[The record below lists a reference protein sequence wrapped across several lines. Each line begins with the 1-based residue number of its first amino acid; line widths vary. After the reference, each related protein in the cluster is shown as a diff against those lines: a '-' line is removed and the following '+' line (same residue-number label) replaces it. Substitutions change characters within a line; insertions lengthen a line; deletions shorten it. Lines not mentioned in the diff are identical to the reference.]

1 MSDRCRDWAWNVSQ
15 SEGTSRLV
23 LLRIAELIDDAIGWV
38 DPTIDL
44 LAETVRTK
52 RRSVQRA
59 IRDLETL
66 GDIAVENLRGRRGAN
81 RYSMPA
87 CPALEDDPRQDGR
100 MQELMARKG
109 MLRLPDRT
117 LHYVVGNIGDYVGPV
132 AGDVVGIAP
141 EDTPLVPEDTLEG
154 VGLVVV
160 DTPGD
165 VHLGMWGDDGD
176 GLRPSR
182 AKNARGKK
190 NKTKDKSPSE
200 IGEASSPTLS
210 KKEAAAAR
218 AEERV
223 AISQRIL
230 DAVVEIQGYPI
241 ANYARTRKGIYDMM
255 AAGYSEAEI
264 LAAWR
269 ICQDSDWHKAHA
281 AGVSAQLVFDR
292 IGPLRK
298 EGRLPVDPS
307 GEAKTARAA
316 VRWGL

>member
-1 MSDRCRDWAWNVSQ
+1 MSDRCRDWAWNISR

-23 LLRIAELIDDAIGWV
+23 LLRIAETIDDVVGWV
-38 DPTIDL
+38 DPTIEVV
-44 LAETVRTK
+44 AEAVRTK

-59 IRDLETL
+59 IRDLEEL
-66 GDIAVENLRGRRGAN
+66 GDIAVESLKGRRGTN

-87 CPALEDDPRQDGR
+87 CPPLEDEGDRLR
-100 MQELMARKG
+100 ELMARPG
-109 MLRLPDRT
+109 ILRLPDRVFT
-117 LHYVVGNIGDYVGPV
+117 LDPAAILGPEEDVTGDIGDPATGDTSDPSYPVVG
-132 AGDVVGIAP
+132 
-141 EDTPLVPEDTLEG
+141 DTPPVVSDALEG
-154 VGLVVV
+154 
-160 DTPGD
+160 D
-165 VHLGMWGDDGD
+165 GDDTGD

-182 AKNARGKK
+182 VKNARVEKR
-190 NKTKDKSPSE
+190 KTKLPTV
-200 IGEASSPTLS
+200 IGEASSPAVS
-210 KKEAAAAR
+210 KKEARAAAQK
-218 AEERV
+218 AKVEERV
-223 AISQRIL
+223 ATSQRIL

-281 AGVSAQLVFDR
+281 AGVSAQLVHDR

-298 EGRLPVDPS
+298 EGRLPADPS
-307 GEAKTARAA
+307 GVKAA